1 MRLWKARFVSRCPR
15 AATRRD
21 AGASPRSGPPL
32 VRAIDF
38 SAAGA
43 MSSAALTGARPYRFL
58 DETSVGNGYVR
69 LRALAL
75 LPVILVVL
83 FAVVL
88 GFETGGYGAE
98 EDRDNRDMA

>member
-1 MRLWKARFVSRCPR
+1 M
-15 AATRRD
+15 
-21 AGASPRSGPPL
+21 SGP
-32 VRAIDF
+32 V
-38 SAAGA
+38 
-43 MSSAALTGARPYRFL
+43 LTGARPYRFL

-98 EDRDNRDMA
+98 EDRDTRDMAWDYRSTVYQSTAFHKYFRAAYWPSYLELEVNARWGSFGLR

>member
-1 MRLWKARFVSRCPR
+1 
-15 AATRRD
+15 
-21 AGASPRSGPPL
+21 
-32 VRAIDF
+32 
-38 SAAGA
+38 
-43 MSSAALTGARPYRFL
+43 MSSAALTGARPYRFH